1 VTLAPFLRALLSVY
15 DAFAYFLAR
24 TTDVSASVR
33 PTVAFVNVGHTYA
46 HLFMLLYPTVVLA
59 LEGSWGLGYAE
70 LLPLGVA
77 GYFLFGIGSLP
88 AGWLADRW
96 NSARL
101 MAMFFVGTGAASI
114 LTGLALGPW
123 TLALGLTLIGL
134 FASIYHP
141 VAIAWL
147 VGADER
153 PGRALGING
162 IYGAAGISGAALVA
176 GLLADL
182 IGWRAAFIVPGVV
195 CLLTGAWFALRLL
208 TGGVVMER
216 HSYRQDKRRPSADE
230 ARRGLFMLLG
240 AILFTGLIFQMM
252 SVVMPKLFQ
261 ARLGDVIGTGA
272 LAAGTLVSVVYG
284 ISAFGQYVG
293 GILADRYDERWI
305 YPVSYGFQ
313 VLVLA
318 VALVTQSVWLVV
330 VLALSVTLQTGTA
343 TVENCL
349 IARYTPAAWRATM
362 YGMKFVLALGL
373 SSLGVPLVALIYGS
387 SGSFDGVF
395 WALIA
400 CAAIAMAVGIAL
412 PRTAGPAAPAI
423 QPAE

>member
-1 VTLAPFLRALLSVY
+1 MPAFLRVLLGVYALVNS
-15 DAFAYFLAR
+15 LAR
-24 TTDVSASVR
+24 TTDVTASVR

-46 HLFMLLYPTVVLA
+46 HLFMLLYPTVLLA
-59 LEGSWGLGYAE
+59 LEGRWGLGYAE

-77 GYFLFGIGSLP
+77 GYFLFGIGALP

-101 MAMFFVGTGAASI
+101 IVMFFVGTGAASI
-114 LTGLALGPW
+114 LTGFALGPW
-123 TLALGLTLIGL
+123 TLGLGLTLVGL

-147 VGADER
+147 VGADDR

-182 IGWRAAFIVPGVV
+182 ISWRAAFIVPGVV
-195 CLLTGAWFALRLL
+195 SLLTGIWFALRLIA
-208 TGGVVMER
+208 GKVVMER
-216 HSYRQDKRRPSADE
+216 HSYRQDRRRPSADE

-272 LAAGTLVSVVYG
+272 LAAGTLVSVVYA
-284 ISAFGQYVG
+284 ISACGQYVG

-305 YPVSYGFQ
+305 YPVSYGVQ

-318 VALVTQSVWLVV
+318 AAMVTQSIWLVAIV
-330 VLALSVTLQTGTA
+330 ALSVTLQTGTA

-373 SSLGVPLVALIYGS
+373 SSLGVPLVAIIYGS
-387 SGSFDGVF
+387 SGAFDGVF

-412 PRTAGPAAPAI
+412 PRTAGRATAPTI

>member
-1 VTLAPFLRALLSVY
+1 MAALLAVRQRIY
-15 DAFAYFLAR
+15 DDLVNPRAR
-24 TTDVSASVR
+24 TIDVTAPVR
-33 PTVAFVNVGHTYA
+33 PTVAFVNVGHAYA

-77 GYFLFGIGSLP
+77 GYFLFGIGALP

-101 MAMFFVGTGAASI
+101 MVMFFVGTGGASV
-114 LTGLALGPW
+114 LTGLAPGPW
-123 TLALGLTLIGL
+123 PLALGLTLIGL

-147 VGADER
+147 VGADDR

-162 IYGAAGISGAALVA
+162 IYGAAGISGAGLVA

-182 IGWRAAFIVPGVV
+182 VSWRAAFIVPGIV
-195 CLLTGAWFALRLL
+195 CLLTGSWFALRLMA
-208 TGGVVMER
+208 GKVVMER
-216 HSYRQDKRRPSADE
+216 RSYRQEAGRPSADE

-284 ISAFGQYVG
+284 VSAFGQYVG
-293 GILADRYDERWI
+293 GILADRYDERWL
-305 YPVSYGFQ
+305 YPVGYGVQ

-318 VALVTQSVWLVV
+318 GALVTQNFWLVLIV
-330 VLALSVTLQTGTA
+330 TLSVTLQTGTA

-395 WALIA
+395 WVLIA
-400 CAAIAMAVGIAL
+400 CAAIAMVVGIAL
-412 PRTAGPAAPAI
+412 PRTTGPDSAPAV

>member
-1 VTLAPFLRALLSVY
+1 VV
-15 DAFAYFLAR
+15 
-24 TTDVSASVR
+24 
-33 PTVAFVNVGHTYA
+33 FVNVGHAFA

-77 GYFLFGIGSLP
+77 GYFLFGIGALP

-101 MAMFFVGTGAASI
+101 MVMFFVGTGAGSI

-147 VGADER
+147 VGAADR

-195 CLLTGAWFALRLL
+195 CLLTGAWFTLRLMA
-208 TGGVVMER
+208 GKVVMER
-216 HSYRQDKRRPSADE
+216 QSYRHDRRRPNAHE
-230 ARRGLFMLLG
+230 ARRALFMLLG

-272 LAAGTLVSVVYG
+272 LAAGTLVSLVYA

-305 YPVSYGFQ
+305 YPVSYGVQ

-330 VLALSVTLQTGTA
+330 IVALSVTLQTGTA

-395 WALIA
+395 WVLIA

-412 PRTAGPAAPAI
+412 PRTAGPTTAPTI

>member
-1 VTLAPFLRALLSVY
+1 MT
-15 DAFAYFLAR
+15 
-24 TTDVSASVR
+24 ASVR

-59 LEGSWGLGYAE
+59 LEGTWGLGYAE

-77 GYFLFGIGSLP
+77 GYFLFGVGSLP

-101 MAMFFVGTGAASI
+101 MVMFFVGTGAASI

-147 VGADER
+147 VGSDDR

-162 IYGAAGISGAALVA
+162 VYGAAGISGAALVA
-176 GLLADL
+176 GFLAEV
-182 IGWRAAFIVPGVV
+182 INWRAAFIVPGVV
-195 CLLTGAWFALRLL
+195 CVCTGAWFALRLIA
-208 TGGVVMER
+208 GKVVMER
-216 HSYRQDKRRPSADE
+216 HSYRQNRTQPSADE
-230 ARRGLFMLLG
+230 ARRGLFMLLF

-272 LAAGTLVSVVYG
+272 LAAGILVSLVYA
-284 ISAFGQYVG
+284 ISACGQYVG
-293 GILADRYDERWI
+293 GILADRHDERWI
-305 YPVSYGFQ
+305 YPVSYGVQ
-313 VLVLA
+313 VLVLSL
-318 VALVTQSVWLVV
+318 ALATENIWLVAIV
-330 VLALSVTLQTGTA
+330 ALSVTLQTGTA

-349 IARYTPAAWRATM
+349 IARYTPTGWRATV
-362 YGMKFVLALGL
+362 YGTKFVLALGL
-373 SSLGVPLVALIYGS
+373 SSLGVPLVALIYGT

-412 PRTAGPAAPAI
+412 PRTAGSAMAPAI

>member
-1 VTLAPFLRALLSVY
+1 VT
-15 DAFAYFLAR
+15 
-24 TTDVSASVR
+24 ASVR
-33 PTVAFVNVGHTYA
+33 PTVAFVNVGHAYA

-59 LEGSWGLGYAE
+59 LEGDWGLGYAE

-77 GYFLFGIGSLP
+77 GYLLFGIGALP

-101 MAMFFVGTGAASI
+101 MVTFFVGTGAASI
-114 LTGLALGPW
+114 LTGFALGPW

-147 VGADER
+147 VGADDR

-182 IGWRAAFIVPGVV
+182 ISWRAAFIVPGVV
-195 CLLTGAWFALRLL
+195 CFLTGAWFALRLIA
-208 TGGVVMER
+208 GKVVMER
-216 HSYRQDKRRPSADE
+216 QSYRHDRRRPSAVE
-230 ARRGLFMLLG
+230 ARRALFMLLG

-252 SVVMPKLFQ
+252 SVIMPKLFQ

-272 LAAGTLVSVVYG
+272 LAAGTLVSVVYA

-305 YPVSYGFQ
+305 YPVSYGVQ
-313 VLVLA
+313 VLFLA

-330 VLALSVTLQTGTA
+330 VVALSVTLQTGTA

-395 WALIA
+395 WVLIA

-412 PRTAGPAAPAI
+412 PRTAGPATAPTI
-423 QPAE
+423 QPADRTLPALRQAAAEVAKGATR

>member
-1 VTLAPFLRALLSVY
+1 MT
-15 DAFAYFLAR
+15 
-24 TTDVSASVR
+24 ASVR
-33 PTVAFVNVGHTYA
+33 PTVAFVNLGHTYA

-59 LEGSWGLGYAE
+59 LEGTWGLGYAE
-70 LLPLGVA
+70 LLPLGVV
-77 GYFLFGIGSLP
+77 GYFLSGMGSLP

-101 MAMFFVGTGAASI
+101 MVMFFVGTGVASI

-147 VGADER
+147 VGADAR

-182 IGWRAAFIVPGVV
+182 LSWRAAFIVPGAV
-195 CLLTGAWFALRLL
+195 CFATGIWFGLRLL
-208 TGGVVMER
+208 AGKVVMER
-216 HSYRQDKRRPSADE
+216 RSYRQDQAQPSAYE

-240 AILFTGLIFQMM
+240 SILFTGLMFQMM

-261 ARLGDVIGTGA
+261 VRLGDVIGTGA
-272 LAAGTLVSVVYG
+272 LAAGTLVSLVYA
-284 ISAFGQYVG
+284 ISAFGQYIG
-293 GILADRYDERWI
+293 GVLADRHDERWI
-305 YPVSYGFQ
+305 YPVSYGIQ
-313 VLVLA
+313 VLVLMA
-318 VALVTQSVWLVV
+318 AAATQNLWLVAIVAL
-330 VLALSVTLQTGTA
+330 AVTLQTGTS

-349 IARYTPAAWRATM
+349 IARYTPQAWRATV

-373 SSLGVPLVALIYGS
+373 SSLGVPLVALIYGT

-400 CAAIAMAVGIAL
+400 CSAIAMAIGIAL
-412 PRTAGPAAPAI
+412 PRTARPGPVDEPEPAI

>member
-1 VTLAPFLRALLSVY
+1 MT
-15 DAFAYFLAR
+15 
-24 TTDVSASVR
+24 ASIR
-33 PTVAFVNVGHTYA
+33 PTVAFINVGHTYA

-59 LEGSWGLGYAE
+59 LEGTWGLGYAE

-77 GYFLFGIGSLP
+77 GYFLFGIGALP

-96 NSARL
+96 GSAGL
-101 MAMFFVGTGAASI
+101 IATFFIGTGAASI

-176 GLLADL
+176 GFLADL
-182 IGWRAAFIVPGVV
+182 INWRAAFILPGAI
-195 CLLTGAWFALRLL
+195 CLVTGAWFALRLGL
-208 TGGVVMER
+208 GKVVMER
-216 HSYRQDKRRPSADE
+216 RSYRQNQKRTSVGE
-230 ARRGLFMLLG
+230 ARRGLFLLL
-240 AILFTGLIFQMM
+240 AAMLFTGLIFQIM

-261 ARLGDVIGTGA
+261 ARLGDVIGTSA
-272 LAAGTLVSVVYG
+272 LAAGTVVSVVYAV
-284 ISAFGQYVG
+284 SALGQYVG
-293 GILADRYDERWI
+293 GILADRHDERWI
-305 YPVSYGFQ
+305 YPIGYGLQ
-313 VLVLA
+313 VMVLT
-318 VALVTQSVWLVV
+318 VALATHNIWLIAVV
-330 VLALSVTLQTGTA
+330 VLSVTLQTGTA

-349 IARYTPAAWRATM
+349 IARYTPINWRATV
-362 YGMKFVLALGL
+362 YGLKFVLALGL
-373 SSLGVPLVALIYGS
+373 SSLGVPLVALIYGT

-395 WALIA
+395 WAMIA
-400 CAAIAMAVGIAL
+400 CAAIAMTAGLAL
-412 PRTAGPAAPAI
+412 PRPSRKLAAPAV

>member
-1 VTLAPFLRALLSVY
+1 VAATL
-15 DAFAYFLAR
+15 
-24 TTDVSASVR
+24 R
-33 PTVAFVNVGHTYA
+33 PTAAFINVGHTYA

-59 LEGSWGLGYAE
+59 LEGEWGLGYAE

-77 GYFLFGIGSLP
+77 GYFLFGIGALP

-96 NSARL
+96 SSARL
-101 MAMFFVGTGAASI
+101 IVMFFLGTGAASV
-114 LTGLALGPW
+114 LTGLAPGPW

-147 VGADER
+147 VGADAR
-153 PGRALGING
+153 PGRALGVNG
-162 IYGAAGISGAALVA
+162 IFGAAGISGAALMA
-176 GLLADL
+176 GFLADL
-182 IGWRAAFIVPGVV
+182 INWRAAFIVPGVV
-195 CLLTGAWFALRLL
+195 CLVTGAWFALRLIA
-208 TGGVVMER
+208 GKVVMER
-216 HSYRQDKRRPSADE
+216 HSYRQTRAQPSVDE

-272 LAAGTLVSVVYG
+272 LAAGTLVSVVYA

-305 YPVSYGFQ
+305 YPVSYGVQ
-313 VLVLA
+313 VLSLA
-318 VALVTQSVWLVV
+318 AALVTQNIWLVAIV
-330 VLALSVTLQTGTA
+330 AFSVTLQTGTA

-349 IARYTPAAWRATM
+349 IARYTPAAWRATV

-373 SSLGVPLVALIYGS
+373 SSLGVPLVALIYGA

-400 CAAIAMAVGIAL
+400 CAAIAMAVGLAL
-412 PRTAGPAAPAI
+412 PRTAGSAPAPAL

>member
-1 VTLAPFLRALLSVY
+1 VA
-15 DAFAYFLAR
+15 
-24 TTDVSASVR
+24 ASLR
-33 PTVAFVNVGHTYA
+33 PTVAFINVGHTYA

-59 LEGSWGLGYAE
+59 LEGEWGLGYAE
-70 LLPLGVA
+70 LLPLGFA
-77 GYFLFGIGSLP
+77 GYFLFGIGALP

-96 NSARL
+96 SSARL
-101 MAMFFVGTGAASI
+101 IVMFFLGTGTASG
-114 LTGLALGPW
+114 LTGLATGPW

-147 VGADER
+147 VGADAR

-162 IYGAAGISGAALVA
+162 IYGAGISGAALMA
-176 GLLADL
+176 GFLADV
-182 IGWRAAFIVPGVV
+182 INWRAAFILPGVV
-195 CLLTGAWFALRLL
+195 CLVTGAWFALRLIA
-208 TGGVVMER
+208 GRVVMER
-216 HSYRQDKRRPSADE
+216 HSYRQARTQPSADE

-272 LAAGTLVSVVYG
+272 LAAGTLVSVVYAV
-284 ISAFGQYVG
+284 SAFGQYVG

-305 YPVSYGFQ
+305 YPASYGVQ
-313 VLVLA
+313 VLSLA
-318 VALVTQSVWLVV
+318 AALVTQNMWLVAIV
-330 VLALSVTLQTGTA
+330 AFSVTLQTGTA

-349 IARYTPAAWRATM
+349 IARYTPATWRATV

-373 SSLGVPLVALIYGS
+373 SSLGVPLVALIYGA

-400 CAAIAMAVGIAL
+400 CAAVAMAVSIAL
-412 PRTAGPAAPAI
+412 PRTAGSARAPAI

>member
-1 VTLAPFLRALLSVY
+1 MT
-15 DAFAYFLAR
+15 
-24 TTDVSASVR
+24 VSAR
-33 PTVAFVNVGHTYA
+33 PTVVFVNVGHTYA

-59 LEGSWGLGYAE
+59 LEGRWGLGYAE

-77 GYFLFGIGSLP
+77 GYFLFGIGALP

-96 NSARL
+96 SSARL
-101 MAMFFVGTGAASI
+101 MVMFFVGTGAAST

-147 VGADER
+147 VGADDR

-162 IYGAAGISGAALVA
+162 IYGAVGISGAALVA
-176 GLLADL
+176 GLLAEL
-182 IGWRAAFIVPGVV
+182 IGWRAAFIVPGGI
-195 CLLTGAWFALRLL
+195 CLLTGVWFALRL
-208 TGGVVMER
+208 TAGKVVMER
-216 HSYRQDKRRPSADE
+216 RSYRQDRGRPSADE

-240 AILFTGLIFQMM
+240 AMLFTGLIFQMM

-272 LAAGTLVSVVYG
+272 LAAGTLVSVVYA

-293 GILADRYDERWI
+293 GVLADRYDERWI
-305 YPVSYGFQ
+305 YPVSYGVQ

-318 VALVTQSVWLVV
+318 AALVTQSVWLVAV
-330 VLALSVTLQTGTA
+330 VAFSVTLQTGTA

-349 IARYTPAAWRATM
+349 IARYTPAPWRATM

-373 SSLGVPLVALIYGS
+373 SSLGVPLVAMIYGS

-395 WALIA
+395 WVLIA
-400 CAAIAMAVGIAL
+400 CAAIAMTVGIAL
-412 PRTAGPAAPAI
+412 PRTAASPAPAI

>member
-1 VTLAPFLRALLSVY
+1 VT
-15 DAFAYFLAR
+15 
-24 TTDVSASVR
+24 ASLR
-33 PTVAFVNVGHTYA
+33 PTAAFINVGHTYA

-59 LEGSWGLGYAE
+59 LEGAWGLGYAE
-70 LLPLGVA
+70 LLPLGGA
-77 GYFLFGIGSLP
+77 GYFLFGIGALP

-101 MAMFFVGTGAASI
+101 MVAFFLGTGVASV

-147 VGADER
+147 VGADDR

-176 GLLADL
+176 GFLADV
-182 IGWRAAFIVPGVV
+182 ISWRAAFIVPGVV
-195 CLLTGAWFALRLL
+195 CLVTGAWFALRLIAGKVL
-208 TGGVVMER
+208 MER
-216 HSYRQDKRRPSADE
+216 HRYRQNRTQPAADE

-272 LAAGTLVSVVYG
+272 LAAGTLVSVVYAV
-284 ISAFGQYVG
+284 SAIGQYVG

-305 YPVSYGFQ
+305 YPVSYGVQ
-313 VLVLA
+313 VLVLS
-318 VALVTQSVWLVV
+318 VALMTQNMWLVAIV
-330 VLALSVTLQTGTA
+330 AFSVTLQTGTA

-349 IARYTPAAWRATM
+349 IARYTPAAWRATV

-373 SSLGVPLVALIYGS
+373 SSLGVPLVALIYGT

-400 CAAIAMAVGIAL
+400 CAGIALAVGIAL
-412 PRTAGPAAPAI
+412 PRTADSAPAPAI

>member
-1 VTLAPFLRALLSVY
+1 LT
-15 DAFAYFLAR
+15 
-24 TTDVSASVR
+24 ASVR
-33 PTVAFVNVGHTYA
+33 PTVAFINVGHMYA

-59 LEGSWGLGYAE
+59 LEGTWGLGYAE
-70 LLPLGVA
+70 LLPLGVV

-96 NSARL
+96 DSAAL
-101 MAMFFVGTGAASI
+101 MVMFYVGTGTASI

-123 TLALGLTLIGL
+123 TLALGLTLVGL

-147 VGADER
+147 VGADDR

-176 GLLADL
+176 GILADL
-182 IGWRAAFIVPGVV
+182 ISWRAAFIVPGVV
-195 CLLTGAWFALRLL
+195 CLLTGAWFLLRLMAGKVL
-208 TGGVVMER
+208 MER
-216 HSYRQDKRRPSADE
+216 RSYRQAKAQPSAHE

-240 AILFTGLIFQMM
+240 AILFTGLMFQMM

-272 LAAGTLVSVVYG
+272 LAAGTLVSVVYA
-284 ISAFGQYVG
+284 ISAFGQYLG
-293 GILADRYDERWI
+293 GVLADRHDERWI
-305 YPVSYGFQ
+305 YPVSYGLQ
-313 VLVLA
+313 VLVLMA
-318 VALVTQSVWLVV
+318 AAATQNLWLVALV
-330 VLALSVTLQTGTA
+330 AFAVTLQTGTA

-349 IARYTPAAWRATM
+349 IARYTPQAWRATV

-373 SSLGVPLVALIYGS
+373 SSIGVPLVAMIYGA

-412 PRTAGPAAPAI
+412 PRAAGTAPEPTI

>member
-1 VTLAPFLRALLSVY
+1 MAAFLRGPPRVY
-15 DAFAYFLAR
+15 DALASSLAWI
-24 TTDVSASVR
+24 TDVTVSVR
-33 PTVAFVNVGHTYA
+33 PTVAFINVGHTYA

-59 LEGSWGLGYAE
+59 LEGKWGLGYPE

-77 GYFLFGIGSLP
+77 GYFLFGMGALP

-101 MAMFFVGTGAASI
+101 MVMFFVGTGAASI

-147 VGADER
+147 VGADDR

-182 IGWRAAFIVPGVV
+182 ISWRAAFIVPGVV
-195 CLLTGAWFALRLL
+195 CLLTGTWFALRLVA
-208 TGGVVMER
+208 GKVVMER
-216 HSYRQDKRRPSADE
+216 NTYRRDGRWPSADD
-230 ARRGLFMLLG
+230 ARRALFMLLG

-261 ARLGDVIGTGA
+261 APLADVIGTGA
-272 LAAGTLVSVVYG
+272 LAAGSLVSLVYA

-305 YPVSYGFQ
+305 YPVSYGVQ

-318 VALVTQSVWLVV
+318 VAMVTQSVWLVV
-330 VLALSVTLQTGTA
+330 IVALSVTLQTGTA

-395 WALIA
+395 WVLIA
-400 CAAIAMAVGIAL
+400 CAAIAMAVGIGL
-412 PRTAGPAAPAI
+412 PRTANPASAPTI

>member
-1 VTLAPFLRALLSVY
+1 LQHDLAAS
-15 DAFAYFLAR
+15 LAR
-24 TTDVSASVR
+24 TTYVIATVR

-59 LEGSWGLGYAE
+59 LEGTWGLGYAE

-77 GYFLFGIGSLP
+77 GYFLFGIGALP

-101 MAMFFVGTGAASI
+101 MMMFFVGTGAASI
-114 LTGLALGPW
+114 LTGLAVGPW

-147 VGADER
+147 VGADDR

-162 IYGAAGISGAALVA
+162 IYGAAGISGAALAA
-176 GLLADL
+176 GLLAEL
-182 IGWRAAFIVPGVV
+182 INWRAAFVVPGTV
-195 CLLTGAWFALRLL
+195 CLLTGAWFALRLVA
-208 TGGVVMER
+208 GKVVMER
-216 HSYRQDKRRPSADE
+216 RSYRETKTQPSAVD
-230 ARRGLFMLLG
+230 ARRGLFLLLG
-240 AILFTGLIFQMM
+240 AMLFTGLIFQMM

-261 ARLGDVIGTGA
+261 ARLGDIVGTGA

-284 ISAFGQYVG
+284 ISAFGQYIG
-293 GILADRYDERWI
+293 GILADRHDERSI
-305 YPVSYGFQ
+305 YPVSYGIQ
-313 VLVLA
+313 VLVLLA
-318 VALVTQSVWLVV
+318 ALVTQNILLVV
-330 VLALSVTLQTGTA
+330 ILAFSVTLQTGTA

-349 IARYTPAAWRATM
+349 IARYTPAAWRATA

-373 SSLGVPLVALIYGS
+373 SSLGVPLAAMIYGAT
-387 SGSFDGVF
+387 GSFDGVF

-400 CAAIAMAVGIAL
+400 CAAIAMAVGIVL
-412 PRTAGPAAPAI
+412 PRTPRPAPTTTM